1 MSVNN
6 THEFFIQWH
15 ITEKCN
21 LRCLHCYQEDR
32 LTAELPL
39 KSMKEVID
47 EAADMIWDWEETY
60 GVKIPMSYNISGGEP
75 LLRSDLFEILEELS
89 WKGADIYILSNGTK
103 ITRESA
109 RKLAR
114 NKVSGV
120 QVSIE
125 GPDKIHEYIRGKGS
139 FAASISGVKNLLA
152 SGIPVTL
159 NATLSTVNAGYF
171 PEMVSLAKSLGVQKL
186 GFSRLV
192 PYGRGAAMLD
202 KMIAVD
208 EVKKL
213 YRNIFSTDASPV
225 RIVTGD
231 PVASQFSMNEVIE
244 DMGDTSI
251 GGCAAGVSGMTI
263 LADGT
268 ITPCRRLNIPIGNV
282 LEDSLREVWSVS
294 PVLEA
299 LRDRE
304 RYEGRCS
311 RCKRWANCR
320 GCRAIAYAYSKA
332 YGKENYLAEDPQCCI
347 EDHPVQGIYQ

>member
-6 THEFFIQWH
+6 THDFFIQWH

-39 KSMKEVID
+39 KSMKKVID

-60 GVKIPMSYNISGGEP
+60 GVKIQMSYNISGGEP
-75 LLRSDLFEILEELS
+75 LLRSDLFEILEEIS

-103 ITRESA
+103 ITKEIA
-109 RKLAR
+109 KKLAQHR
-114 NKVSGV
+114 VSGV

-125 GPDKIHEYIRGKGS
+125 GPEKIHEYIRGKGS

-152 SGIPVTL
+152 FGISVTL

-171 PEMVSLAKSLGVQKL
+171 PEMVSLSKSLGVQKL

-192 PYGRGAAMLD
+192 PYGRGSAMLD

-208 EVKKL
+208 EVKKF

-231 PVASQFSMNEVIE
+231 PVASQFSMNEVTE
-244 DMGDTSI
+244 DMGDTAI

-282 LEDSLREVWSVS
+282 LDDSLREVWSVS

-299 LRDRE
+299 LRDRK
-304 RYEGRCS
+304 RYEGRCGM
-311 RCKRWANCR
+311 CTRWANCR

-332 YGKENYLAEDPQCCI
+332 NGKENYLAEDPQCYI
-347 EDHPVQGIYQ
+347 EDHQVSGISQ